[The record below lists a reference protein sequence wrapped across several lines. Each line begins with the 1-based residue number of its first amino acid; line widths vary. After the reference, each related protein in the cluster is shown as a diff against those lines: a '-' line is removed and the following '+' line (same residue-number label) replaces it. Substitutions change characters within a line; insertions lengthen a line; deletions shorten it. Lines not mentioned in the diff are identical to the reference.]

1 MVQKSPRLLDQLR
14 DKIRLKHYSIR
25 TEEAYADWL
34 RRFILHHGKRHPKD
48 MGRAEVEALL
58 THLAV
63 VGKVAASTQNQAK
76 SALLFLYRE
85 VLGIELPWLDGVEQ
99 AKSPQRLPVVLTVD
113 EVRAALDRTS
123 GTPNLMLRL
132 IYGTGMRASPW
143 GPLPWGSD
151 LASCG

>member
-1 MVQKSPRLLDQLR
+1 MAQKSPRLLDQLR
-14 DKIRLKHYSIR
+14 DKIHLKHYSIR

-34 RRFILHHGKRHPKD
+34 RRFILHHGKGHPKD
-48 MGRAEVEALL
+48 MGRAEVEAFL

-63 VGKVAASTQNQAK
+63 FGKVAASTQNQAK

-99 AKSPQRLPVVLTVD
+99 AKSSQRLPVVLTVD
-113 EVRAALDRTS
+113 EVRAVLDRTS

-132 IYGTGMRASPW
+132 IYGTGMRAPQW
-143 GPLPWGSD
+143 GAPPWGSD